1 MSGGSPS
8 HAIAL
13 GTRVVSGKRC
23 RDYDGE
29 KETHSIRGFRL
40 FWGVGGSGNL
50 DNMEFGDDLGKVGRR
65 QKFGR
70 SRQKSRGISLVGERK
85 TSSFPAVDTVIGFRF
100 LYLDGDRYGIIF
112 MEK

>member
-1 MSGGSPS
+1 VSGGSPS

-29 KETHSIRGFRL
+29 KETFYSGFPPL
-40 FWGVGGSGNL
+40 WGVGGSGNL